1 MYFDFDDEEKD
12 YLEYDISSIFGRL
25 PKNKEEPEKKEYDP
39 DSPATADEFR
49 AALNIMAGG
58 EDIFAS
64 SSMDEI
70 WALSKVL
77 KEIDEEEEPTEEELA
92 KEEEAGRMAFED
104 IMKRMRA
111 LEALREID
119 EMNDLNE

>member
-25 PKNKEEPEKKEYDP
+25 PKNVQEPEKKEYNP
-39 DSPATADEFR
+39 DTPATADEFR

-77 KEIDEEEEPTEEELA
+77 KEIDEEEELTEEDIK
-92 KEEEAGRMAFED
+92 KEEEAGKMAFED

-111 LEALREID
+111 LETLREID
-119 EMNDLNE
+119 GMDNL

>member
-1 MYFDFDDEEKD
+1 MYFNFDDEEKD

-25 PKNKEEPEKKEYDP
+25 PKDAQEPEKKEYNP
-39 DSPATADEFR
+39 DTPATADEFR
-49 AALNIMAGG
+49 TALNIMAGG

-77 KEIDEEEEPTEEELA
+77 KEFDDDEELTEEDIA
-92 KEEEAGRMAFED
+92 KEEEAGKMAFED

-119 EMNDLNE
+119 GMNDL